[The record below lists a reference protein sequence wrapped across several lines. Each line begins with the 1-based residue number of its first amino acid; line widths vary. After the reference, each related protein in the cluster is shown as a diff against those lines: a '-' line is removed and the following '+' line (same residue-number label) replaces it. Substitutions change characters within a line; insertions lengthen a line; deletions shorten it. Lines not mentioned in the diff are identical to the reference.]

1 VRRLFTLLFA
11 ASIAATACGSSLAYA
26 ARVNSTVISRSSLD
40 GELKDISR
48 NKGYVQ
54 AFDQQTNGP
63 GPIEGTS
70 PGTYNQAF
78 VADLLTQRIEYAL
91 IHAELQRRR
100 ALPDSATVQQA
111 RQEVGQSL
119 TVTGSSGAAQPLL
132 PGFSSSYQNTLVERR
147 AEVDALRNALGKSDV
162 SDQAIR
168 QYYDANTN
176 QFATEICVRHIL
188 VADQATAA
196 RLKAQLD
203 GGADFATL
211 AKANSTDQSSAVNG
225 GKLSGSAP
233 DGCLTN
239 QDVQQL
245 VAEFS
250 QAMVALPVNQISAPV
265 QSQFGFHI
273 IEVTS
278 RTIEPFDQSVIQ
290 SARQQLAQQAFITLL
305 NKLLQQAS
313 VKVDAQFGHFDKKGN
328 PSAGQ
333 GPGVVPPKGPQLGSG
348 GSQGVGGSGSL
359 STTTTAP
366 APGG

>member
-1 VRRLFTLLFA
+1 VRRLFTLLLV
-11 ASIAATACGSSLAYA
+11 ASIVTAACGGGLAYA
-26 ARVNSTVISRSSLD
+26 ARVNSAVISRSSFD

-54 AFDQQTNGP
+54 AFDQQTSGP
-63 GPIEGTS
+63 VPIEGTT

-91 IHAELQRRR
+91 IHQELQRRH
-100 ALPDSATVQQA
+100 ALPDSATVQRA

-119 TVTGSSGAAQPLL
+119 TVTASSGTAQPLL

-147 AEVDALRNALGKSDV
+147 AEVDALRNALGKANV
-162 SDQAIR
+162 SDQSIR
-168 QYYDANTN
+168 QFYDSNTN

-245 VAEFS
+245 VTAFT
-250 QAMVALPVNQISAPV
+250 QAAVALPVNQVSAPV
-265 QSQFGFHI
+265 QSQFGFHL

-278 RTIEPFDQSVIQ
+278 RKVEPFDQAVIQ
-290 SARQQLAQQAFITLL
+290 SARQQLAQQAFVTLL
-305 NKLLQQAS
+305 NKLVQQAS

-328 PSAGQ
+328 PSSGQ
-333 GPGVVPPKGPQLGSG
+333 APGVVPPKGPQIGAG
-348 GSQGVGGSGSL
+348 GSQPVGGSGSL

-366 APGG
+366 GG